1 MSVYGFLLSAGGGA
15 PTPEVVTVT
24 YEQAQALIGT
34 AGVEPGVV
42 YKITNATHAN
52 GGRGAVY
59 VQGLTTNTFTPDG
72 VWEFETLNPACGAV
86 QFAWTSGQRK
96 IRING
101 VDICSPVT
109 YATSQTN
116 SFNLLVAAINA
127 NSNTSGYRA
136 AVAFDTGITA
146 SGNGICINLFRT
158 TAGQI
163 TTEQSVLVLDETN
176 AQPYTEGTSV
186 FTRNVYGGTDAE
198 TLIFPCQYEFAENQ
212 LAYVKD
218 SEMNVE
224 YSATIA
230 RIAELGYNPIY
241 NFTWRNLY
249 RTPATDA
256 LTVPIARNVN
266 FEGVGWIN
274 VSCYITYNLNA
285 AFRNCIFKNSRF
297 ENRTI
302 NVLQMSGNFNRFVC
316 MTNRPTTT
324 ITSSSG
330 ISLLD
335 SYISNFN
342 ASNLIVVH
350 YNANQTTHI
359 DESFS
364 SVIRAGVWTAT
375 NSHATNWVWASMGAW
390 QAVTYNNGYLL
401 NDIYSYSGISSPGV
415 QLSPNIKW
423 TPSEI
428 VIATSF
434 TITSVL
440 TNASLQRIPSG
451 AYLVEENIRIA
462 AAGTGTLTLEVNG
475 GTTQTILS
483 GADVS
488 LLAGNVSPVSLPT
501 PTRLTSSGELR
512 CTTTG
517 TVNFTMSVYL
527 KFLRL

>member
-59 VQGLTTNTFTPDG
+59 VQAHTTNSFYPDG
-72 VWEFETLNPACGAV
+72 LWEFDTFNVASGAF
-86 QFAWTSGQRK
+86 QFHWTTGQQRK
-96 IRING
+96 IKVDG
-101 VDICSPVT
+101 VDICSAIT
-109 YATSQTN
+109 WATSQTN

-127 NSNTSGYRA
+127 NSGTSGYRA
-136 AVAFDTGITA
+136 VVVFDTGLATA
-146 SGNGICINLFRT
+146 DNGVCVALFRT
-158 TAGQI
+158 TAAAI
-163 TTEQSVLVLDETN
+163 TTEQVISVTNESDTPIAET
-176 AQPYTEGTSV
+176 V
-186 FTRNVYGGTDAE
+186 HKRDVYGGTNTE
-198 TLIFPCQYEFAENQ
+198 TLTFPCIYNFTANQ
-212 LAYVKD
+212 LYYVKD
-218 SEMNVE
+218 TVMNVE
-224 YSATIA
+224 YSVTAS
-230 RIAELGYNPIY
+230 RIVELGYNPIY
-241 NFTWRNLY
+241 NFNWRALY
-249 RTPATDA
+249 RTTSNASLA
-256 LTVPIARNVN
+256 IPIARNVN
-266 FEGVGWIN
+266 FEGVGWLN
-274 VSCYITYNLNA
+274 VGGYVSFSNEVV
-285 AFRNCIFKNSRF
+285 FRNCIFKNSRF
-297 ENRTI
+297 ENRWL
-302 NVLQMSGNFNRFVC
+302 NGAQFSGLFIQFAC
-316 MTNRPTTT
+316 MMNRPGI

-330 ISLLD
+330 ISMLNNVVNNFDARLLIAVN
-335 SYISNFN
+335 YVGNN
-342 ASNLIVVH
+342 A
-350 YNANQTTHI
+350 THTN
-359 DESFS
+359 ESFTA
-364 SVIRAGVWTAT
+364 ITRAATWTAT
-375 NSHATNWVWASMGAW
+375 NSTVVRWVWAGMGGL
-390 QAVTYNNGYLL
+390 QNVNYTNGLLMDDTYN
-401 NDIYSYSGISSPGV
+401 YSGVSTPGV